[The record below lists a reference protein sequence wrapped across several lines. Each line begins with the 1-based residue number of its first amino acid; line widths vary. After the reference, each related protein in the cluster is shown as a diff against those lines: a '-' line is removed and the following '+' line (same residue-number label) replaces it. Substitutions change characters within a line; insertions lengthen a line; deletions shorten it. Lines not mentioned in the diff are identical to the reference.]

1 MEFYKRV
8 LKLHH
13 FRNLGRK
20 SPTELLLNSSFEKHG
35 GLVILV
41 GENNVGK
48 SNVLEAL
55 TIFNDAD
62 IKLCSEEDYFK
73 NHKKD
78 TLLSLEEE
86 TILDRKITGFSCVDL
101 KIQTKEVNK
110 GLKELSKTLIS
121 YPFEKHVEALGEQCN
136 NSVYIPTN
144 NNDYSKIC
152 TLVSNFINLITSYNS
167 LGLFLHFYKEK
178 LKLSEFVTEY
188 ANATNNLFF
197 KELIKHVSGNSEW
210 IKNFCQCIKEI
221 IKHNTP
227 DKKYNT
233 DEFFVMRQHKQNQL
247 AKIYSCFKKLS
258 EGEIKPKDVEYILK
272 KLEELDKIF
281 KTTDFT
287 KFTPKTE
294 ALLNEQSQ
302 EKLSEFV
309 KEMIE
314 KIDEKYPINE
324 NFKQQF
330 RTFRLNIGNLKKE
343 IKNSLKNLD
352 KIGEDFERKK
362 ERLIREIENDC
373 KNQKV
378 LKFNYDVLL
387 DNIQQICK
395 NYIASHAVND
405 VSKDIKSMMCQ
416 LYLKKIDLLVNSE
429 IEQYRYND
437 FLESARKFLWEDIK
451 TLDEKSGV
459 HLFPKN
465 IGEIK
470 DKFETNKEKFKQ
482 SKNYSEF
489 AEYCRECNP
498 YTAFQNLKNKVQFPL
513 SGGLSY
519 KSYKLVP
526 TMKEYKEPKITD
538 NDFKAVLFTCIDYSS
553 LSEFDQWDWFFR
565 NSLFRKMDFH
575 PNAIWNFFGSILKDG
590 QALQIIMF
598 DKNNDLVIYD
608 SEKSFNIPKKYL
620 QEIDQELLKE
630 IRQSKHL
637 FPIEVKRKYNNNVCQ
652 FEFFKKDT
660 SHLLFK
666 VNFTEILENLA
677 EILEYNMQLKID
689 SLITKEFNKL
699 LAIAEDSSQNSY
711 QLKIHVRHNNKF
723 YDYSKKSTAYEIKLE
738 IHDCRKSHD
747 HNEPII
753 LSQQSTGFQ
762 WAFNFMF
769 GFLYNVGSDFSFNKN
784 IIYVMDEPATHLSV
798 PARKEFRRFLK
809 EYAHKNHV
817 TFVLATH
824 DPFLVDTDHLDE
836 IRIVEKETEGSVI
849 KNHFNYPLNNAGK
862 DSDALDKIKRS
873 LGVGQHVFHNPQK
886 HRIIFVEGITDYCY
900 LSAFKLYFNER
911 EYKDNPIPFTFLP
924 ISGLK
929 NNPNDMEET
938 IKKLCKLD
946 NHPIVLTD
954 DDRKCVFNQKA
965 TSERFKKA
973 NEEMHDPIRILQLS
987 KCDENFKQIEDCFSA
1002 NDRKKYAKNKQME
1015 LAMAFKTRLLYGEKD
1030 DVVSE
1035 ETKKNFLKLFEWIKK
1050 ECNNPTIKKEYI
1062 KFDYNTPRIII
1073 ERILMFKKMCLSL
1086 IAISGVCVGAKDLDF
1101 KLDYRATGGKLMG
1114 KMTDSSLL
1122 SITSMNDEPV
1132 VIKNLIVNRGNSCE
1146 ATKKVEPK
1154 LGDKFKKEKLF
1165 DHELKYSQQIFYR
1178 LDCKPNQ
1185 LLEVKIITDKGE
1197 YYHKFSK

>member
-1 MEFYKRV
+1 MEFYKRI

-20 SPTELLLNSSFEKHG
+20 SPTELLLNSSFENKHG
-35 GLVILV
+35 GLVVLV

-62 IKLCSEEDYFK
+62 IKLCGEEDYFK
-73 NHKKD
+73 DHEKD
-78 TLLSLEEE
+78 SLLSLEEE
-86 TILDRKITGFSCVDL
+86 TILDHKITGFSCVDL
-101 KIQTKEVNK
+101 NIQTKGVSEE
-110 GLKELSKTLIS
+110 LKELSKILIS
-121 YPFEKHVEALGEQCN
+121 YPFEKHVEALGEQCSN
-136 NSVYIPTN
+136 FVSIPI
-144 NNDYSKIC
+144 NNDDYSNIC
-152 TLVSNFINLITSYNS
+152 TFVSNFINLITSYNS

-178 LKLSEFVTEY
+178 LKLSELVTKY
-188 ANATNNLFF
+188 ADATNNLLF
-197 KELIKHVSGNSEW
+197 KELIKYVSGNSEG
-210 IKNFCQCIKEI
+210 IKTFCQCIKEI
-221 IKHNTP
+221 KKCNTPNKKHNS
-227 DKKYNT
+227 
-233 DEFFVMRQHKQNQL
+233 DEFFIMGQHKQNQL
-247 AKIYSCFKKLS
+247 AKIYSYFKKLS
-258 EGEIKPKDVEYILK
+258 EGEIKPQNEDILK
-272 KLEELDKIF
+272 KLKSLDEIF

-287 KFTPKTE
+287 KFTPETE
-294 ALLNEQSQ
+294 
-302 EKLSEFV
+302 V
-309 KEMIE
+309 KDIIKE
-314 KIDEKYPINE
+314 IDEKYPINE

-330 RTFRLNIGNLKKE
+330 RTFRLNIGNLKKK
-343 IKNSLKNLD
+343 IKNSLKYLE
-352 KIGEDFERKK
+352 KTREDFERKK

-395 NYIASHAVND
+395 NYIASHVVND
-405 VSKDIKSMMCQ
+405 ASKDMKSMMCQ
-416 LYLKKIDLLVNSE
+416 LYLKQIDLLVNSE

-470 DKFETNKEKFKQ
+470 DKFEANKEKVKQ

-498 YTAFQNLKNKVQFPL
+498 YTAFQNLRNKVQFPL
-513 SGGLSY
+513 SGGLSH
-519 KSYKLVP
+519 KFDELAP
-526 TMKEYKEPKITD
+526 TIKEYKELKITD
-538 NDFKAVLFTCIDYSS
+538 NDLKTTLFTFFDYSS
-553 LSEFDQWDWFFR
+553 LSEFNQSDWLFR
-565 NSLFRKMDFH
+565 NSLFRKIDFNL
-575 PNAIWNFFGSILKDG
+575 NAIWNFFRSILKDG

-608 SEKSFNIPKKYL
+608 SEKSFNIPEKYL

-637 FPIEVKRKYNNNVCQ
+637 FPIEVKRKYNNTVCQ

-689 SLITKEFNKL
+689 SLITKEFNRL
-699 LAIAEDSSQNSY
+699 LAIAEDSPQDSY
-711 QLKIHVRHNNKF
+711 QLKIHVRHNNKLSEEKE
-723 YDYSKKSTAYEIKLE
+723 YTAYEIKLE

-817 TFVLATH
+817 TFVVATH

-849 KNHFNYPLNNAGK
+849 KNHFNYPLNNASK

-886 HRIIFVEGITDYCY
+886 HRIIFVEGITDYYY
-900 LSAFKLYFNER
+900 LSTFKLYFNER
-911 EYKDNPIPFTFLP
+911 EFKDNPIPFTFLP

-929 NNPNDMEET
+929 KESDEIKET
-938 IKKLCKLD
+938 IKKLCELD

-954 DDRKCVFNQKA
+954 DDRKDGSDPQRAK
-965 TSERFKKA
+965 SEQFKNA
-973 NEEMHDPIRILQLS
+973 NEEMHDPITILQLS
-987 KCDENFKQIEDCFSA
+987 DCDRHFKQIEDCFSA
-1002 NDRKKYAKNKQME
+1002 NDRKKYAKNKRME
-1015 LAMAFKTRLLYGEKD
+1015 LAMAFKTRLLYSGKD
-1030 DVVSE
+1030 DVMSE
-1035 ETKKNFLKLFEWIKK
+1035 ETKENFKKLFEWIKK

-1062 KFDYNTPRIII
+1062 KFDYNTPQ
-1073 ERILMFKKMCLSL
+1073 IL
-1086 IAISGVCVGAKDLDF
+1086 
-1101 KLDYRATGGKLMG
+1101 
-1114 KMTDSSLL
+1114 
-1122 SITSMNDEPV
+1122 
-1132 VIKNLIVNRGNSCE
+1132 
-1146 ATKKVEPK
+1146 
-1154 LGDKFKKEKLF
+1154 
-1165 DHELKYSQQIFYR
+1165 
-1178 LDCKPNQ
+1178 
-1185 LLEVKIITDKGE
+1185 
-1197 YYHKFSK
+1197 

>member
-13 FRNLGRK
+13 FRNLGRNL
-20 SPTELLLNSSFEKHG
+20 PTELLLNSSFENKHG
-35 GLVILV
+35 GLVVLV

-55 TIFNDAD
+55 KIFNDAGV
-62 IKLCSEEDYFK
+62 KLCNEEDYFK

-86 TILDRKITGFSCVDL
+86 ATLDHKITGFSCVDL
-101 KIQTKEVNK
+101 RIQSKEISCN
-110 GLKELSKTLIS
+110 LKELSKILIS
-121 YPFEKHVEALGEQCN
+121 YPFEKHVEALSEQCSN
-136 NSVYIPTN
+136 IVSIPTN
-144 NNDYSKIC
+144 NNDYSNIC
-152 TLVSNFINLITSYNS
+152 TFVSDFINLIDSYKS
-167 LGLFLHFYKEK
+167 LGLFLDFYKEK
-178 LKLSEFVTEY
+178 LKLSELVTEY

-197 KELIKHVSGNSEW
+197 KELIKHVSGNSEG

-221 IKHNTP
+221 KKRNTP

-233 DEFFVMRQHKQNQL
+233 DEFFVMGQHKQNQL
-247 AKIYSCFKKLS
+247 AKIYSHFKKLS
-258 EGEIKPKDVEYILK
+258 EKEIKPKDVEYILK
-272 KLEELDKIF
+272 KLEKLDKIF

-287 KFTPKTE
+287 KFTPETE
-294 ALLNEQSQ
+294 
-302 EKLSEFV
+302 V
-309 KEMIE
+309 KDIIKE
-314 KIDEKYPINE
+314 IDEKYPINE
-324 NFKQQF
+324 KFKQQF
-330 RTFRLNIGNLKKE
+330 RTFRLNIGNLKKK
-343 IKNSLKNLD
+343 IKNSLKYLE
-352 KIGEDFERKK
+352 KTREDFERKK

-395 NYIASHAVND
+395 KYIASHVVND
-405 VSKDIKSMMCQ
+405 ASKDIKSMMCQ
-416 LYLKKIDLLVNSE
+416 FYLEKMELLSNSKIRQYQYDDLLK
-429 IEQYRYND
+429 
-437 FLESARKFLWEDIK
+437 SARISLWESIK
-451 TLDEKSGV
+451 ILDNESGTP
-459 HLFPKN
+459 LFPKN
-465 IGEIK
+465 IDEIK
-470 DKFETNKEKFKQ
+470 DKFEINKKKFKQ
-482 SKNYSEF
+482 SRNYSEF
-489 AEYCRECNP
+489 AEHCRECNP
-498 YTAFQNLKNKVQFPL
+498 YTAFQNLRNKVQFPL
-513 SGGLSY
+513 SGGLSHQFDE
-519 KSYKLVP
+519 LVP
-526 TMKEYKEPKITD
+526 TMKEYKEPKITG
-538 NDFKAVLFTCIDYSS
+538 NDLKTALFILFDYSS
-553 LSEFDQWDWFFR
+553 PSEFDQWDWFFR

-608 SEKSFNIPKKYL
+608 SEKSFNIPEKYL
-620 QEIDQELLKE
+620 QEIDQESLKE

-666 VNFTEILENLA
+666 VNFTEILESLA
-677 EILEYNMQLKID
+677 EIMEYNMQLKIN
-689 SLITKEFNKL
+689 SLITKEFNRL

-738 IHDCRKSHD
+738 IHDCRKSD
-747 HNEPII
+747 NQKPII

-769 GFLYNVGSDFSFNKN
+769 GFLYNVGSNFSFNKN

-798 PARKEFRRFLK
+798 PARKEFRKFLK

-817 TFVLATH
+817 TFVVATH

-849 KNHFNYPLNNAGK
+849 KNHFNYPLNNASK

-911 EYKDNPIPFTFLP
+911 DFKDNPFYFTFLP

-929 NNPNDMEET
+929 KESDEMKET
-938 IKKLCKLD
+938 IKKLCELD

-954 DDRKCVFNQKA
+954 DDRKCVFNQQA
-965 TSERFKKA
+965 TSERFKRA
-973 NEEMHDPIRILQLS
+973 NEKMGDPITILQLS
-987 KCDENFKQIEDCFSA
+987 DCDRHFKQIEDCFSA
-1002 NDRKKYAKNKQME
+1002 NDRKKYAKNKRME
-1015 LAMAFKTRLLYGEKD
+1015 LAMAFKTRLLYSGKD

-1035 ETKKNFLKLFEWIKK
+1035 ETKENFKKLFEWIKK
-1050 ECNNPTIKKEYI
+1050 
-1062 KFDYNTPRIII
+1062 R
-1073 ERILMFKKMCLSL
+1073 
-1086 IAISGVCVGAKDLDF
+1086 V
-1101 KLDYRATGGKLMG
+1101 
-1114 KMTDSSLL
+1114 
-1122 SITSMNDEPV
+1122 
-1132 VIKNLIVNRGNSCE
+1132 
-1146 ATKKVEPK
+1146 
-1154 LGDKFKKEKLF
+1154 
-1165 DHELKYSQQIFYR
+1165 Q
-1178 LDCKPNQ
+1178 
-1185 LLEVKIITDKGE
+1185 
-1197 YYHKFSK
+1197 

>member
-1 MEFYKRV
+1 MNF
-8 LKLHH
+8 
-13 FRNLGRK
+13 
-20 SPTELLLNSSFEKHG
+20 
-35 GLVILV
+35 
-41 GENNVGK
+41 
-48 SNVLEAL
+48 
-55 TIFNDAD
+55 
-62 IKLCSEEDYFK
+62 
-73 NHKKD
+73 
-78 TLLSLEEE
+78 LSWGN
-86 TILDRKITGFSCVDL
+86 T
-101 KIQTKEVNK
+101 NK
-110 GLKELSKTLIS
+110 
-121 YPFEKHVEALGEQCN
+121 
-136 NSVYIPTN
+136 
-144 NNDYSKIC
+144 
-152 TLVSNFINLITSYNS
+152 
-167 LGLFLHFYKEK
+167 
-178 LKLSEFVTEY
+178 
-188 ANATNNLFF
+188 
-197 KELIKHVSGNSEW
+197 
-210 IKNFCQCIKEI
+210 
-221 IKHNTP
+221 
-227 DKKYNT
+227 
-233 DEFFVMRQHKQNQL
+233 NQL
-247 AKIYSCFKKLS
+247 EKIYSCFKKLS
-258 EGEIKPKDVEYILK
+258 EGEIKPQNEDILK
-272 KLEELDKIF
+272 KLKSLDEIF

-287 KFTPKTE
+287 KFTPETE
-294 ALLNEQSQ
+294 
-302 EKLSEFV
+302 V
-309 KEMIE
+309 KDIIKE
-314 KIDEKYPINE
+314 IDEKYPINE

-330 RTFRLNIGNLKKE
+330 RTFRLNIGNLKKK
-343 IKNSLKNLD
+343 IKNSLKYLE
-352 KIGEDFERKK
+352 KTREDFERKK

-470 DKFETNKEKFKQ
+470 DKFEANKEKVKQ
-482 SKNYSEF
+482 SKNYFEF

-498 YTAFQNLKNKVQFPL
+498 YTAFQNLRNKVQFPL

-553 LSEFDQWDWFFR
+553 PSEFDQWDWFFR

-608 SEKSFNIPKKYL
+608 SEKSFNIPEKYL
-620 QEIDQELLKE
+620 QEIDQESLKE
-630 IRQSKHL
+630 IKQSKHL

-677 EILEYNMQLKID
+677 EILEYNMQLKIN
-689 SLITKEFNKL
+689 SLITKEFNRL
-699 LAIAEDSSQNSY
+699 LAIAEDSPQDSY

-738 IHDCRKSHD
+738 IHDCRKSD
-747 HNEPII
+747 NQNELII

-836 IRIVEKETEGSVI
+836 IRIVEKETEGSAI
-849 KNHFNYPLNNAGK
+849 KNNFNYSLKNDANRN
-862 DSDALDKIKRS
+862 SDALDKIKRS
-873 LGVGQHVFHNPQK
+873 LGVSQNVFHNPQK

-911 EYKDNPIPFTFLP
+911 EFKNDPIPFTFLP

-929 NNPNDMEET
+929 KEPNEMKET
-938 IKKLCKLD
+938 IQKLHELD
-946 NHPIVLTD
+946 NDPIVLID
-954 DDRKCVFNQKA
+954 DDRKDGSDPQKA
-965 TSERFKKA
+965 KSERFKKA
-973 NEEMHDPIRILQLS
+973 NKEMPDPITILQLS
-987 KCDENFKQIEDCFSA
+987 SCDENFKQIEDCFSA
-1002 NDRKKYAKNKQME
+1002 NDREKYAQNKRME
-1015 LAMAFKTRLLYGEKD
+1015 LAMVFKTRLLYSGKD
-1030 DVVSE
+1030 DVVGE
-1035 ETKKNFLKLFEWIKK
+1035 ETKKNFLKLFEWIAK
-1050 ECNNPTIKKEYI
+1050 ECN
-1062 KFDYNTPRIII
+1062 
-1073 ERILMFKKMCLSL
+1073 
-1086 IAISGVCVGAKDLDF
+1086 
-1101 KLDYRATGGKLMG
+1101 
-1114 KMTDSSLL
+1114 DS
-1122 SITSMNDEPV
+1122 
-1132 VIKNLIVNRGNSCE
+1132 KNR
-1146 ATKKVEPK
+1146 
-1154 LGDKFKKEKLF
+1154 
-1165 DHELKYSQQIFYR
+1165 LK
-1178 LDCKPNQ
+1178 NNA
-1185 LLEVKIITDKGE
+1185 
-1197 YYHKFSK
+1197 

>member
-1 MEFYKRV
+1 MKFYKRV
-8 LKLHH
+8 LKLHQ

-20 SPTELLLNSSFEKHG
+20 SPAELLLNSSFENKHG
-35 GLVILV
+35 GLVVLV

-62 IKLCSEEDYFK
+62 VKLCSEEYYFK

-78 TLLSLEEE
+78 TLLSLEE
-86 TILDRKITGFSCVDL
+86 TILDHKITGFSYVDL
-101 KIQTKEVNK
+101 KIQSKEVNK

-121 YPFEKHVEALGEQCN
+121 YPFEKHVKALGEQCN
-136 NSVYIPTN
+136 NIVSIPI
-144 NNDYSKIC
+144 NNDDYSNIC
-152 TLVSNFINLITSYNS
+152 TFVSNFTNFIVSYDQ
-167 LGLFLHFYKEK
+167 LKPFLHFYKEK
-178 LKLSEFVTEY
+178 LKLSELVTEY

-197 KELIKHVSGNSEW
+197 KELVKHARGNSEW
-210 IKNFCQCIKEI
+210 IKTFCQCVKEI

-227 DKKYNT
+227 NKKYNS
-233 DEFFVMRQHKQNQL
+233 DEFFVMGQHKQNQL
-247 AKIYSCFKKLS
+247 AKIYSHFKKLS
-258 EGEIKPKDVEYILK
+258 EGKIKPQNEYILK
-272 KLEELDKIF
+272 KLKSLDEIF
-281 KTTDFT
+281 KTTDFNT
-287 KFTPKTE
+287 KFAPKTE
-294 ALLNEQSQ
+294 
-302 EKLSEFV
+302 V
-309 KEMIE
+309 KDIIKE
-314 KIDEKYPINE
+314 IDEKYHINE

-330 RTFRLNIGNLKKE
+330 RTFRSNIISLKKR
-343 IKNSLKNLD
+343 IKNSLKDLE
-352 KIGEDFERKK
+352 KTREDFERKK

-387 DNIQQICK
+387 DNIEQICEK
-395 NYIASHAVND
+395 YIASHAVND

-416 LYLKKIDLLVNSE
+416 FYLKQIDLLFNSE
-429 IEQYRYND
+429 IVRHRYSN
-437 FLESARKFLWEDIK
+437 FFESARKFLWEDIK

-470 DKFETNKEKFKQ
+470 DKFEANKEKFKQ

-498 YTAFQNLKNKVQFPL
+498 YTAFQNLRNKVQFPL
-513 SGGLSY
+513 SGGLSH
-519 KSYKLVP
+519 KFDELAP

-538 NDFKAVLFTCIDYSS
+538 NGLKTALFTLFGYSS
-553 LSEFDQWDWFFR
+553 PSEFDQWDWFFR

-630 IRQSKHL
+630 IRQSKYL
-637 FPIEVKRKYNNNVCQ
+637 STEVKGECDNNVCQ

-689 SLITKEFNKL
+689 SLITKEFNRL
-699 LAIAEDSSQNSY
+699 LAIAEDSPQDSY
-711 QLKIHVRHNNKF
+711 QLKIRVRHNNKF
-723 YDYSKKSTAYEIKLE
+723 YDYSKEYTAYEIKLE
-738 IHDCRKSHD
+738 VYDCRKSHD

-769 GFLYNVGSDFSFNKN
+769 GFLYNWGSHFSLNKN

-798 PARKEFRRFLK
+798 PARKEFRKFLK

-836 IRIVEKETEGSVI
+836 IRIVEKETESSVI

-886 HRIIFVEGITDYCY
+886 HRIVFVEGITDYCY

-911 EYKDNPIPFTFLP
+911 EFKDNPIPFTFLP

-938 IKKLCKLD
+938 IQKLCELD
-946 NHPIVLTD
+946 NNPIVLID

-965 TSERFKKA
+965 TSERFKRA
-973 NEEMHDPIRILQLS
+973 NEEMHDPITILQLS
-987 KCDENFKQIEDCFSA
+987 DCDRHFKQIEDCFSA

-1035 ETKKNFLKLFEWIKK
+1035 ETKKNFLCLFEMDKEKSVITQRLKK
-1050 ECNNPTIKKEYI
+1050 GISNL
-1062 KFDYNTPRIII
+1062 III
-1073 ERILMFKKMCLSL
+1073 PH
-1086 IAISGVCVGAKDLDF
+1086 
-1101 KLDYRATGGKLMG
+1101 KL
-1114 KMTDSSLL
+1114 LL
-1122 SITSMNDEPV
+1122 
-1132 VIKNLIVNRGNSCE
+1132 
-1146 ATKKVEPK
+1146 
-1154 LGDKFKKEKLF
+1154 
-1165 DHELKYSQQIFYR
+1165 
-1178 LDCKPNQ
+1178 
-1185 LLEVKIITDKGE
+1185 KG
-1197 YYHKFSK
+1197 F

>member
-1 MEFYKRV
+1 M
-8 LKLHH
+8 
-13 FRNLGRK
+13 
-20 SPTELLLNSSFEKHG
+20 
-35 GLVILV
+35 
-41 GENNVGK
+41 
-48 SNVLEAL
+48 
-55 TIFNDAD
+55 
-62 IKLCSEEDYFK
+62 
-73 NHKKD
+73 
-78 TLLSLEEE
+78 EEE
-86 TILDRKITGFSCVDL
+86 TILDHKITDFSCVDL
-101 KIQTKEVNK
+101 RIQTKGVSEE
-110 GLKELSKTLIS
+110 LKELSKILIS

-144 NNDYSKIC
+144 NNDYSNIC

-197 KELIKHVSGNSEW
+197 KELIKHVSGNSEG

-221 IKHNTP
+221 IKCNTP
-227 DKKYNT
+227 NKRYNT
-233 DEFFVMRQHKQNQL
+233 DEFFVMGQHKQNQL
-247 AKIYSCFKKLS
+247 EKIYSHFKKLS
-258 EGEIKPKDVEYILK
+258 EKEIKPKDVEYILK
-272 KLEELDKIF
+272 KLEALDEIF

-287 KFTPKTE
+287 KFTPETE
-294 ALLNEQSQ
+294 
-302 EKLSEFV
+302 V
-309 KEMIE
+309 KDIIKEIE
-314 KIDEKYPINE
+314 VKDIIKEIDEKYPINE

-330 RTFRLNIGNLKKE
+330 RTFRLNIGNLKKK
-343 IKNSLKNLD
+343 IKNSLKDLE
-352 KIGEDFERKK
+352 KTREDFERKK
-362 ERLIREIENDC
+362 ERLIREIENYC
-373 KNQKV
+373 KNQKT
-378 LKFNYDVLL
+378 LEFNDDVLL

-405 VSKDIKSMMCQ
+405 ASKDVKYMMCQ
-416 LYLKKIDLLVNSE
+416 FYLEKMELLSNSKIRRYQYDNLLK
-429 IEQYRYND
+429 
-437 FLESARKFLWEDIK
+437 SARISLWEDIK
-451 TLDEKSGV
+451 ILDNESGAR
-459 HLFPKN
+459 LFPK
-465 IGEIK
+465 IDEIK
-470 DKFETNKEKFKQ
+470 QKFEANKEKFKQ

-498 YTAFQNLKNKVQFPL
+498 YTAFQNLRNKVQFPL

-538 NDFKAVLFTCIDYSS
+538 NDLKTALFTCIDYSS
-553 LSEFDQWDWFFR
+553 PSEFDQWDWFFR

-608 SEKSFNIPKKYL
+608 SEKSFNIPEKYL

-689 SLITKEFNKL
+689 SLITKEFNRL
-699 LAIAEDSSQNSY
+699 LAIAEDSPQDSY
-711 QLKIHVRHNNKF
+711 QLKIHVRHNNKLSEEKE
-723 YDYSKKSTAYEIKLE
+723 YTAYEIKLE
-738 IHDCRKSHD
+738 IHDCRKSD
-747 HNEPII
+747 NQNEPII

-769 GFLYNVGSDFSFNKN
+769 GFLYNWGSYFSLNKN
-784 IIYVMDEPATHLSV
+784 IIYIMDEPATHLSV
-798 PARKEFRRFLK
+798 PARKEFRKFLK

-836 IRIVEKETEGSVI
+836 IRIVEKETEDSVI

-900 LSAFKLYFNER
+900 LSTFKLYFNER

-929 NNPNDMEET
+929 NNPNDMKET
-938 IKKLCKLD
+938 IQKLCELD
-946 NHPIVLTD
+946 NNPIVLID

-965 TSERFKKA
+965 TSERFKRA
-973 NEEMHDPIRILQLS
+973 NKYLGNPITILQLS
-987 KCDENFKQIEDCFSA
+987 DCDRHFKQIEDCFSA
-1002 NDRKKYAKNKQME
+1002 NDRNKYAKNKRME
-1015 LAMAFKTRLLYGEKD
+1015 LAMAFKTRLLYGGEDAIEKQ
-1030 DVVSE
+1030 
-1035 ETKKNFLKLFEWIKK
+1035 TKRNFLKLFKWI
-1050 ECNNPTIKKEYI
+1050 
-1062 KFDYNTPRIII
+1062 
-1073 ERILMFKKMCLSL
+1073 
-1086 IAISGVCVGAKDLDF
+1086 AW
-1101 KLDYRATGGKLMG
+1101 ATNL
-1114 KMTDSSLL
+1114 
-1122 SITSMNDEPV
+1122 
-1132 VIKNLIVNRGNSCE
+1132 IKN
-1146 ATKKVEPK
+1146 
-1154 LGDKFKKEKLF
+1154 
-1165 DHELKYSQQIFYR
+1165 
-1178 LDCKPNQ
+1178 
-1185 LLEVKIITDKGE
+1185 
-1197 YYHKFSK
+1197 

>member
-1 MEFYKRV
+1 MKFYKRV

-20 SPTELLLNSSFEKHG
+20 SPTKLLLNSSFEKHG

-55 TIFNDAD
+55 KIFNDAD
-62 IKLCSEEDYFK
+62 IRLCSEEDYFK
-73 NHKKD
+73 DHEKD

-86 TILDRKITGFSCVDL
+86 TNLDHKITDFSCVDL
-101 KIQTKEVNK
+101 KIQSKEVNK
-110 GLKELSKTLIS
+110 GLKELSKILIS

-152 TLVSNFINLITSYNS
+152 TLVSDFINLITSYNS

-178 LKLSEFVTEY
+178 LKLSELVTEY

-197 KELIKHVSGNSEW
+197 KELIKYVSGNSEG
-210 IKNFCQCIKEI
+210 IKTFCQCIKEI
-221 IKHNTP
+221 KKCNTP
-227 DKKYNT
+227 NKKYNS
-233 DEFFVMRQHKQNQL
+233 DEFFVMGQHKQNQL

-258 EGEIKPKDVEYILK
+258 EKEIKPKDVEYILK
-272 KLEELDKIF
+272 KLEALDEIF

-287 KFTPKTE
+287 KFTPETE
-294 ALLNEQSQ
+294 I
-302 EKLSEFV
+302 KDII
-309 KEMIE
+309 KE
-314 KIDEKYPINE
+314 IDEKYPINE
-324 NFKQQF
+324 KFKQQF
-330 RTFRLNIGNLKKE
+330 RTFRLNIGNLKKK
-343 IKNSLKNLD
+343 IKNSLKDLN
-352 KIGEDFERKK
+352 KTRKDFERKK
-362 ERLIREIENDC
+362 ESLIQEIEDYC
-373 KNQKV
+373 KNQKT

-395 NYIASHAVND
+395 KYIASHVVSD
-405 VSKDIKSMMCQ
+405 ESKDIKSMMCQ
-416 LYLKKIDLLVNSE
+416 LYLKKMELLSNSKIRRYQYDDLLK
-429 IEQYRYND
+429 
-437 FLESARKFLWEDIK
+437 SAKKSLWESIK
-451 TLDEKSGV
+451 ILDNESGV

-465 IGEIK
+465 LKEIK
-470 DKFETNKEKFKQ
+470 EKFETNKEKFKQ
-482 SKNYSEF
+482 SKNYYEF

-498 YTAFQNLKNKVQFPL
+498 YTAFQNLRNKVQFPL

-553 LSEFDQWDWFFR
+553 PSEFDQWDWFFR

-608 SEKSFNIPKKYL
+608 FEKSFNIPKKYL

-630 IRQSKHL
+630 IRQSE
-637 FPIEVKRKYNNNVCQ
+637 FPFNIEAKGECDNNVCQ

-689 SLITKEFNKL
+689 SLITKEFNRL
-699 LAIAEDSSQNSY
+699 LAIAEDSPQDSY

-738 IHDCRKSHD
+738 IHDCRKSD
-747 HNEPII
+747 NQKPII

-769 GFLYNVGSDFSFNKN
+769 GFLYNWGSHFSLNEN

-798 PARKEFRRFLK
+798 PVRKEFRKFLK

-836 IRIVEKETEGSVI
+836 IRIVEKETESSVI

-900 LSAFKLYFNER
+900 LSAFKLYFNKHNPQF
-911 EYKDNPIPFTFLP
+911 KDNPIPFTFLP

-929 NNPNDMEET
+929 NNPNEMKET
-938 IKKLCKLD
+938 IKKLCELD

-965 TSERFKKA
+965 TSERFKRA
-973 NEEMHDPIRILQLS
+973 NKYLGNPITILQLS
-987 KCDENFKQIEDCFSA
+987 DCDRHFKQIEDCFSA

-1030 DVVSE
+1030 DVMSE

-1062 KFDYNTPRIII
+1062 KFDYNTPQ
-1073 ERILMFKKMCLSL
+1073 IL
-1086 IAISGVCVGAKDLDF
+1086 
-1101 KLDYRATGGKLMG
+1101 
-1114 KMTDSSLL
+1114 
-1122 SITSMNDEPV
+1122 
-1132 VIKNLIVNRGNSCE
+1132 
-1146 ATKKVEPK
+1146 
-1154 LGDKFKKEKLF
+1154 
-1165 DHELKYSQQIFYR
+1165 
-1178 LDCKPNQ
+1178 
-1185 LLEVKIITDKGE
+1185 
-1197 YYHKFSK
+1197 

>member
-8 LKLHH
+8 LKLHQ

-20 SPTELLLNSSFEKHG
+20 SPVKLLLNSSFDEKHG
-35 GLVILV
+35 GLVVLV

-62 IKLCSEEDYFK
+62 VKLCSEKDYFK

-86 TILDRKITGFSCVDL
+86 AILDHKITGFSCVDL
-101 KIQTKEVNK
+101 KIRTEEIGE

-121 YPFEKHVEALGEQCN
+121 YPFEKHVEALSEQCS

-144 NNDYSKIC
+144 NNDYSNIC

-167 LGLFLHFYKEK
+167 LESFLHFYKEK
-178 LKLSEFVTEY
+178 LKLSDLVTKY

-197 KELIKHVSGNSEW
+197 KELIKYVNGNSEG
-210 IKNFCQCIKEI
+210 IKNFCQCVKEI
-221 IKHNTP
+221 KKCNTP

-233 DEFFVMRQHKQNQL
+233 DEFFVMGQHKQNQL
-247 AKIYSCFKKLS
+247 AKIYSHFKKLS
-258 EGEIKPKDVEYILK
+258 EKEIKPKDVEYILK
-272 KLEELDKIF
+272 KLEKLDKIF
-281 KTTDFT
+281 KTTDFNT

-294 ALLNEQSQ
+294 I
-302 EKLSEFV
+302 KDIT
-309 KEMIE
+309 KE
-314 KIDEKYPINE
+314 IDEKYPINE
-324 NFKQQF
+324 KFKQQF
-330 RTFRLNIGNLKKE
+330 RTFQLNIGNLKKK
-343 IKNSLKNLD
+343 IKNSLKYLE
-352 KIGEDFERKK
+352 KTREDFERKK

-378 LKFNYDVLL
+378 LDFNDDVLL
-387 DNIQQICK
+387 DNIEQICK
-395 NYIASHAVND
+395 KYIASHAVND
-405 VSKDIKSMMCQ
+405 ASKDIKSMMCQ
-416 LYLKKIDLLVNSE
+416 FYLKQIDLLSNSE
-429 IEQYRYND
+429 IVRHKYSIFY
-437 FLESARKFLWEDIK
+437 ESARKSLWENIK
-451 TLDEKSGV
+451 TLDNESGI

-470 DKFETNKEKFKQ
+470 DKFEANKEKFKQ

-489 AEYCRECNP
+489 AEHCRECNP
-498 YTAFQNLKNKVQFPL
+498 YTAFQNLRNKVQFPL

-553 LSEFDQWDWFFR
+553 PSEFDQWDWFFR
-565 NSLFRKMDFH
+565 NSLFRKIDFH

-608 SEKSFNIPKKYL
+608 SEKSFNIPEKYL
-620 QEIDQELLKE
+620 QEIDQKE
-630 IRQSKHL
+630 IRQSKYL
-637 FPIEVKRKYNNNVCQ
+637 STEVKGECDNNVCQ
-652 FEFFKKDT
+652 LEFFKKDT

-677 EILEYNMQLKID
+677 EILEYNMQSKID

-699 LAIAEDSSQNSY
+699 LAIAEDSPQDSY
-711 QLKIHVRHNNKF
+711 QLKIHVRHNNKLSEEKE
-723 YDYSKKSTAYEIKLE
+723 YTAYEIKLE
-738 IHDCRKSHD
+738 IHDCRKSD
-747 HNEPII
+747 NQKPII

-769 GFLYNVGSDFSFNKN
+769 GFLYNWGSHFSLNEN
-784 IIYVMDEPATHLSV
+784 IIYVMDEPATPLSV

-836 IRIVEKETEGSVI
+836 IRIVEKETESSVI

-900 LSAFKLYFNER
+900 LSAFKLYFNKHNPQF
-911 EYKDNPIPFTFLP
+911 KDNPIPFTFLP

-929 NNPNDMEET
+929 NNPNNMKET
-938 IKKLCKLD
+938 IQKLCELD
-946 NHPIVLTD
+946 NNPIVLTD
-954 DDRKCVFNQKA
+954 DDRKCDSDQKA
-965 TSERFKKA
+965 TSERFKNA

-987 KCDENFKQIEDCFSA
+987 DCDRHFKQIEDCFSA

-1030 DVVSE
+1030 DVMSK
-1035 ETKKNFLKLFEWIKK
+1035 ETKENFKKLFEWIKK
-1050 ECNNPTIKKEYI
+1050 SVITQRLKKGI
-1062 KFDYNTPRIII
+1062 SNLIII
-1073 ERILMFKKMCLSL
+1073 
-1086 IAISGVCVGAKDLDF
+1086 
-1101 KLDYRATGGKLMG
+1101 
-1114 KMTDSSLL
+1114 
-1122 SITSMNDEPV
+1122 P
-1132 VIKNLIVNRGNSCE
+1132 
-1146 ATKKVEPK
+1146 
-1154 LGDKFKKEKLF
+1154 
-1165 DHELKYSQQIFYR
+1165 HKY
-1178 LDCKPNQ
+1178 
-1185 LLEVKIITDKGE
+1185 
-1197 YYHKFSK
+1197 YY